1 MVNFRKSVT
10 HKADRVWDNNYGKDL
25 YTGKRRDHY
34 EGENVRTE
42 VDHIMECQLG
52 EHMWEKAF
60 DGRMTTRSRLAA
72 VVELWNDVD
81 NLNVTQKKINQPKGS
96 AFKAWKA
103 GTDDTLRDALLRYNV
118 AANHRAKICVAF
130 EEAGNRLAGKLDGLA
145 DNTGIELYGD
155 MAVEMEAWV
164 NRTG

>member
-1 MVNFRKSVT
+1 MR
-10 HKADRVWDNNYGKDL
+10 
-25 YTGKRRDHY
+25 
-34 EGENVRTE
+34 
-42 VDHIMECQLG
+42 
-52 EHMWEKAF
+52 
-60 DGRMTTRSRLAA
+60 
-72 VVELWNDVD
+72 
-81 NLNVTQKKINQPKGS
+81 PGS
-96 AFKAWKA
+96 PPIPAPTPCCAQAWKA